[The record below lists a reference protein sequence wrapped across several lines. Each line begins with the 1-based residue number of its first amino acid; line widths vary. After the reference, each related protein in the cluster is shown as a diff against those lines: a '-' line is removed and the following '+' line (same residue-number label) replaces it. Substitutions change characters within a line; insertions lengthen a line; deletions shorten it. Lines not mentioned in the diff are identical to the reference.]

1 MLSFPAI
8 QAMQRDVSAL
18 GSHVEVKMFSAATR
32 FVMAIGITT
41 AAALSSAT
49 AEPSA
54 RPEAGGNVSALNSV
68 FWSEYKAVNDSA
80 DFTALKKAAGPT
92 DKVNAA
98 IAEGRKTSR
107 QSIVNVAV
115 DRPAEVAKLLTGIA
129 ASPTGSANQTA
140 VATVLAMRT
149 TAKARAAAAPF
160 VAPAAK
166 AQVVAMTAN
175 LSTGITG
182 LPGIYLGDNAAA
194 NGGTRA
200 ATPTGY
206 SRVAGGSMG
215 CRPR

>member
-1 MLSFPAI
+1 
-8 QAMQRDVSAL
+8 
-18 GSHVEVKMFSAATR
+18 MFSAATR

-41 AAALSSAT
+41 AAALSGAT
-49 AEPSA
+49 AQPSA
-54 RPEAGGNVSALNSV
+54 KPEAGGDLATLNSV

-80 DFTALKKAAGPT
+80 DFTALKKAAGST
-92 DKVNAA
+92 NKVNAA
-98 IAEGRKTSR
+98 IAEGRKTSS

-115 DRPAEVAKLLTGIA
+115 DQPAEVAKLLTGIA

-149 TAKARAAAAPF
+149 TAKARAAAAPL

-166 AQVVAMTAN
+166 AQVAAMTTN
-175 LSTGITG
+175 LSTGIAG

-194 NGGTRA
+194 NGGARA

>member
-1 MLSFPAI
+1 
-8 QAMQRDVSAL
+8 
-18 GSHVEVKMFSAATR
+18 MFSAATR

-41 AAALSSAT
+41 AATLSSAT

-54 RPEAGGNVSALNSV
+54 KPDAGGGVSSLNSV

-115 DRPAEVAKLLTGIA
+115 DRPAEVAKLLTSIA
-129 ASPTGSANQTA
+129 VSPTGSANQTA

-149 TAKARAAAAPF
+149 TAKARAAAAPL

-166 AQVVAMTAN
+166 AQVVAMTTN
-175 LSTGITG
+175 LSTGIAG
-182 LPGIYLGDNAAA
+182 LPGIYLGDNAQA

-200 ATPTGY
+200 ATPAGY
-206 SRVAGGSMG
+206 ARVAGGSLG
-215 CRPR
+215 CRVR

>member
-1 MLSFPAI
+1 
-8 QAMQRDVSAL
+8 
-18 GSHVEVKMFSAATR
+18 MFSAATR

-41 AAALSSAT
+41 AAALSGAT
-49 AEPSA
+49 AQPSA
-54 RPEAGGNVSALNSV
+54 KPEAGGDLAALNSV

-80 DFTALKKAAGPT
+80 DFTALKKAAGST
-92 DKVNAA
+92 NKVNAA
-98 IAEGRKTSR
+98 IAEGRKTSS

-115 DRPAEVAKLLTGIA
+115 DQPAEVAKLLTGIA

-149 TAKARAAAAPF
+149 TAKARAAAAPL

-166 AQVVAMTAN
+166 AQVAAMTTN
-175 LSTGITG
+175 LSTGIAG

-194 NGGTRA
+194 NGGARA
-200 ATPTGY
+200 AIPTGY